1 MGEKDGTKSL
11 MDVIGVKKEEAV
23 EIVKTEVEGEA
34 VRSLSD
40 MGISEDL
47 LAGAIGK
54 MDKVISS
61 GAGTVNPNDVLQP
74 EFMSSMGEGMKEF
87 TDTLATLTEIGKSEG
102 LDLVTVGEIKDGVNT
117 QSSSP
122 ELPPIVETPVG
133 DIKKAS
139 TIIVEENKNRLATR
153 ISAANSDITEK
164 LALRRRKG
172 KSASGYMYSSNL
184 MVKLYNMDTPLKKK
198 ELETAYE
205 YFTLTS
211 FTSRKTLRNLF
222 DYTSVICSDGDRIG
236 FEQFLEMMG
245 IDDLDDYLAIS
256 MIASTPEGK
265 MKNFPVQC
273 ISEKHPDCG
282 HAFNVDVDIK
292 AIMESSVKSDFITK
306 MSKYDRTKTAAELTK
321 DSVTAVEMNV
331 KYIDEDKDERIDI
344 KMTAPSFRKYFEV
357 SDVIKNAIIRELMSK
372 DYITKYILQK
382 FPEKFQYSLTDDKLA
397 ILAEA
402 FPNEYGE
409 VIIIFAHM
417 YYIDGIT
424 IYPLEYIQRAG
435 TLTPDEEKEL
445 KTQILELGPVNEN
458 NIEHYRE
465 ILMDFPDKIFD
476 AIGEETAKL
485 AENKREAYTLTYTCP
500 KCGDTLTGTISMY
513 DIFFVWVSS
522 SNEMKN

>member
-61 GAGTVNPNDVLQP
+61 GAGSVNPNDVLQP
-74 EFMSSMGEGMKEF
+74 EFISSMGEGMKEF

-236 FEQFLEMMG
+236 FDQFLEMMG

-331 KYIDEDKDERIDI
+331 KYIDEDKDER
-344 KMTAPSFRKYFEV
+344 
-357 SDVIKNAIIRELMSK
+357 
-372 DYITKYILQK
+372 
-382 FPEKFQYSLTDDKLA
+382 
-397 ILAEA
+397 
-402 FPNEYGE
+402 
-409 VIIIFAHM
+409 
-417 YYIDGIT
+417 
-424 IYPLEYIQRAG
+424 
-435 TLTPDEEKEL
+435 
-445 KTQILELGPVNEN
+445 
-458 NIEHYRE
+458 
-465 ILMDFPDKIFD
+465 
-476 AIGEETAKL
+476 
-485 AENKREAYTLTYTCP
+485 
-500 KCGDTLTGTISMY
+500 
-513 DIFFVWVSS
+513 
-522 SNEMKN
+522 